1 MDWPSQPVEQIPPEE
16 FLPPHCPWQEC
27 PSHLPDNHLDC
38 RFRRH
43 AKYLRKCD
51 RRVVPRFRC
60 MACRRTFSQQTF
72 AFSYYRKR
80 PELAVPV
87 AAGLLAGSAHRQI
100 ARSLGCAPSTVTRL
114 APRLGRHA
122 LLLQARGLD
131 HLEKITEPVV
141 YDDFETFFCSQDL
154 PCGIATPVGRDSWFI
169 YGLEQ
174 APHRRT
180 GRPRAAHKIRRHADP
195 HPTPGAYRR
204 ALRRVLDLLT
214 SKQPAS
220 QKLVLIT
227 DDKPDYRSAI
237 RGHPAGHRV
246 THLVFANPKKKAS
259 PEALP
264 RNSAMFAADL
274 LHSLMRHSLAHHRR
288 ETIAFARRLNALLE
302 RGFLMAVWRNW
313 VKGRS
318 ERKPDPTT
326 PAMAVGLAREP
337 WSWSRVLAKRLL
349 AWRQPVPES
358 WNTVYRRELITPEI
372 GPNTRHALKNAF

>member
-1 MDWPSQPVEQIPPEE
+1 
-16 FLPPHCPWQEC
+16 
-27 PSHLPDNHLDC
+27 
-38 RFRRH
+38 
-43 AKYLRKCD
+43 
-51 RRVVPRFRC
+51 

-72 AFSYYRKR
+72 AFSYYQKR

-131 HLEKITEPVV
+131 HLDEITEPVV

-154 PCGIATPVGRDSWFI
+154 PCGIATPVGQDSWFV

-174 APHRRT
+174 ATHRRT

-195 HPTPGAYRR
+195 RPTPGAYRR
-204 ALRRVLDLLT
+204 ALQRVLDLLT
-214 SKQPAS
+214 PKQHGS
-220 QKLVLIT
+220 RKLVLVT
-227 DDKPDYRSAI
+227 DDKPDYRSAL
-237 RGHPAGHRV
+237 RQHPAGHRV
-246 THLVFANPKKKAS
+246 AHLVFANPKQRGS
-259 PEALP
+259 TEALR
-264 RNSAMFAADL
+264 RNRAMFAADL
-274 LHSLMRHSLAHHRR
+274 LHSLIRHSLAHHRR
-288 ETIAFARRLNALLE
+288 KTIAFARRLNALLE

-313 VKGRS
+313 IKGRS

-326 PAMAVGLAREP
+326 PAMVLGLAREP
-337 WSWSRVLAKRLL
+337 WSWSRVLSRRLF

-358 WNTVYRRELITPEI
+358 WRTVYRRELITPEI
-372 GPNTRHALKNAF
+372 GPNTLHALKNAF